1 MTANRREGLH
11 TLCLLDI
18 RVREPTEQSLARGRP
33 IYEPPRYMSANLAA
47 QQLLEVEA
55 KRQEKGSPL
64 SRHMLCGTLTFAPSC
79 AAYSPS
85 TLCVGR
91 AALQVP
97 LRLSWVMLVM
107 LPVVAEPPVG
117 VQV

>member
-1 MTANRREGLH
+1 MKLQAPSAAAVARPIRLVPANTE
-11 TLCLLDI
+11 TKLLASA
-18 RVREPTEQSLARGRP
+18 VPLMVGRP
-33 IYEPPRYMSANLAA
+33 LRPPTFDIVGWAGAVASMSMSCGVARAA
-47 QQLLEVEA
+47 TPAALVA
-55 KRQEKGSPL
+55 TASTR
-64 SRHMLCGTLTFAPSC
+64 SR
-79 AAYSPS
+79 PS